1 MVDQSLLL
9 ILHCVAA
16 INAHRLEGPKE
27 ECPPLSGIS
36 SKGQWYIR
44 CSNSDCC
51 EQRENVLNCR
61 ETGIG
66 ARRLTWMLWG
76 FTGEKHCITYEVS
89 REEWTKFVMTVREAN
104 ICSQLRNMGRSV
116 DVVTAIGR

>member
-1 MVDQSLLL
+1 M
-9 ILHCVAA
+9 
-16 INAHRLEGPKE
+16 
-27 ECPPLSGIS
+27 
-36 SKGQWYIR
+36 
-44 CSNSDCC
+44 
-51 EQRENVLNCR
+51 LNCR

-76 FTGEKHCITYEVS
+76 FTGEKHYVTYEVS

-104 ICSQLRNMGRSV
+104 ICSQLRNMGHSV